1 MTSEHTREV
10 TLALSQLVNAGYLE
24 SAGQHRGKIYH
35 LKGIQ
40 IPTPDNDAGKS
51 ITFVTSPKLDQLSLF
66 EGPDLDTEGPELSNE
81 GPDLALNTPDQDNTE
96 VETPEANELWSSLWV
111 IGEQVRSASSRKQK
125 SEVEQA
131 IIALCK
137 EAQPHCLR
145 LGDIAQLLGM
155 KPDTLRR
162 NYLSKM
168 VKEQVLFLA
177 YPTIPNHP
185 EQGYKLHKD

>member
-1 MTSEHTREV
+1 MTAAITAFRAWIPLINLNYSSTV
-10 TLALSQLVNAGYLE
+10 PLSFVGKLAHELAPV
-24 SAGQHRGKIYH
+24 
-35 LKGIQ
+35 GIA
-40 IPTPDNDAGKS
+40 NCFSKFS
-51 ITFVTSPKLDQLSLF
+51 ILDQLSLF
-66 EGPDLDTEGPELSNE
+66 EGPELNGEGPELSNE

-96 VETPEANELWSSLWV
+96 VETAAANELWSSLWV
-111 IGEQVRSASSRKQK
+111 IGEQVRAASSRKQK